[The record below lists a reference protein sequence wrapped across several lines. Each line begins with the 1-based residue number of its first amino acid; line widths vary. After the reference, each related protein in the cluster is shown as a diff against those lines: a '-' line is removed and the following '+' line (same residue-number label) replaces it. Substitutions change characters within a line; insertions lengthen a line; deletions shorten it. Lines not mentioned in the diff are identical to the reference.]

1 MSDALPAR
9 PLDPAGVDDIQALLD
24 AVIDPAR
31 AACLPDADIEALAR
45 AIVAMANSRGGDLL
59 VGAETD
65 EQGRIYALPGVESN
79 QFEYAL
85 NRAMELVDPPVS
97 HLVQARVLAGEG
109 RVAAIVH
116 VRLSPSAPHLVAS
129 TGGIYRI
136 GSDGVQPI
144 RSRRALDDLYARGRG
159 ERERAD
165 RLVEAMIEK
174 LTLSHYAFYSLA
186 VIASTHLPSGEPY
199 RSAQKDAGWL
209 APPDDPFIAAFG
221 LNEHEP
227 RIGPGEVELRTPGEV
242 NAYIRVTRSG
252 CVAAGEVQRRP
263 YHDELDTAASIERRL
278 SLLVATASR
287 LLSVAG
293 DTLMLPHVFIEG
305 VRGLRLVRD
314 PEKRALSGNAPQ
326 DTARH
331 PLTVGDARD
340 AAYCATLPAEAMDRL
355 SSLFP

>member
-1 MSDALPAR
+1 MGETLRAQ
-9 PLDPAGVDDIQALLD
+9 PLDPSGVDDIRSLLD
-24 AVIDPAR
+24 AVVDQSR
-31 AACLPDADIEALAR
+31 TVCLPDADSETLAR
-45 AIVAMANSRGGDLL
+45 TIVAMANSRGGDVI
-59 VGAETD
+59 VGAEAD
-65 EQGRIYALPGVESN
+65 RQNLIVGLPGVERSHLD
-79 QFEYAL
+79 YAIA
-85 NRAMELVDPPVS
+85 RAIDLVDPPVS
-97 HLVQARVLAGEG
+97 HLVQPRVLAGEG

-116 VRLSPSAPHLVAS
+116 VRLSPSSPHLVRS
-129 TGGIYRI
+129 DGGIYRI
-136 GSDGVQPI
+136 GGDGVQPI
-144 RSRRALDDLYARGRG
+144 RTRRALDDLYARGRG

-186 VIASTHLPSGEPY
+186 VIACTHLPSGEPY
-199 RSAQKDAGWL
+199 RSAQTDAGWL

-221 LNEHEP
+221 LHDHEP

-263 YHDELDTAASIERRL
+263 YHDELDTAASVERRL
-278 SLLVATASR
+278 SLLVATTSR

-340 AAYCATLPAEAMDRL
+340 PAYCAALPGEAMDRL
-355 SSLFP
+355 ASLFP

>member
-1 MSDALPAR
+1 MSETLPAQ
-9 PLDPAGVDDIQALLD
+9 PLDPSGVDDIRLLLGAAVDGSRTVCVAD
-24 AVIDPAR
+24 AESAS
-31 AACLPDADIEALAR
+31 LAR
-45 AIVAMANSRGGDLL
+45 TIVAMANSRGGDII

-65 EQGRIYALPGVESN
+65 AEHCIVSLPGVERETLDN
-79 QFEYAL
+79 AIAQA
-85 NRAMELVDPPVS
+85 ADLVDPPVS
-97 HLVQARVLAGEG
+97 HLLLSRIVPGEG
-109 RVAAIVH
+109 RAAAIVH
-116 VRLSPSAPHLVAS
+116 VRLSPSAPHMV
-129 TGGIYRI
+129 TTDGGIYRF
-136 GSDGVQPI
+136 GGDGVQPI

-186 VIASTHLPSGEPY
+186 VIACTHLPSGEPY
-199 RSAQKDAGWL
+199 RSAQTDPAWL

-221 LNEHEP
+221 LHEHEP
-227 RIGPGEVELRTPGEV
+227 RVGPGEVELRTPGEV

-278 SLLVATASR
+278 SMLVATVSR

-305 VRGLRLVRD
+305 VRGLRLVHD
-314 PEKRALSGNAPQ
+314 PAKRALSGNAPQ

-340 AAYCATLPAEAMDRL
+340 AAYCATLPREAMDRL

>member
-1 MSDALPAR
+1 MSESLPE
-9 PLDPAGVDDIQALLD
+9 PLDVAGVDEIGSLLD
-24 AVIDPAR
+24 AVIDR
-31 AACLPDADIEALAR
+31 SRTVCLPDAGDETLAR
-45 AIVAMANSRGGDLL
+45 TIVAMANGRGGDLI
-59 VGAETD
+59 VGAESD
-65 EQGRIYALPGVESN
+65 EQGRICALPGVERSR
-79 QFEYAL
+79 FEYAL
-85 NRAMELVDPPVS
+85 HEATELIDPPVS
-97 HLVQARVLAGEG
+97 HLIQSRVLAGEG
-109 RVAAIVH
+109 RVAALVH
-116 VRLSPSAPHLVAS
+116 VRLSPSAPHLVNS

-136 GSDGVQPI
+136 GGDGVQPV
-144 RSRRALDDLYARGRG
+144 RSRRALDDLYARSRG

-186 VIASTHLPSGEPY
+186 VIACTHVPSGEPY
-199 RSAQKDAGWL
+199 RSAQSDVGWL

-221 LNEHEP
+221 LSEHEP

-263 YHDELDTAASIERRL
+263 YHDELDTAASIEQRL

-305 VRGLRLVRD
+305 VRGLRLIRD

-340 AAYCATLPAEAMDRL
+340 AGYCAALPREAMDRL